1 MTKRWKIILWTPLAL
16 LALAVVLVG
25 GAYLL
30 ASMVP
35 HDYQPERLSE
45 YDKHQVT
52 MAFYNNVIETFA
64 NKSRSREAFSV
75 TYTEKEVNQYLAS
88 MDAIVGARPNK
99 ADVKTQYGSV
109 YALLGRAGL
118 ADPAVHFTPG
128 VLTVMIRSQQFDK
141 MLSAGLK
148 FNFDEKRQLHVG
160 MSGAY
165 VGRLRVPDWIVRD
178 SLMALKPLLQKELDK
193 IESTA
198 SQPRKNRGVGM
209 IGFSTAEIGTA
220 IAAAITA
227 IDEKPITSAGLT
239 SKGSR
244 IRITAIDLKEGEITL
259 HFSPV
264 SREESQHES
273 TSPKPSTSAPAS
285 SQSRPATSK

>member
-1 MTKRWKIILWTPLAL
+1 MKTRWKIILWTPLGL
-16 LALAVVLVG
+16 LGLLLILAA
-25 GAYLL
+25 GAYVL
-30 ASMVP
+30 ASLLP
-35 HDYQPERLSE
+35 KNYQPERLCE

-64 NKSRSREAFSV
+64 NHSRSREPFSV
-75 TYTEKEVNQYLAS
+75 TYTQKEVNQYLAS
-88 MDAIVGARPNK
+88 IDAIVGARPNK
-99 ADVKTQYGSV
+99 ANVKTQYGSV
-109 YALLGRAGL
+109 YALLARAGL
-118 ADPAVHFTPG
+118 ADPAVNFAPG

-141 MLSAGLK
+141 MLSAAIT
-148 FNFDEKRQLHVG
+148 FNFDENRQLHVG

-165 VGRLRVPDWIVRD
+165 VGRLRVPDWFVRD
-178 SLMALKPLLQKELDK
+178 RLMALKPLLQKELQK
-193 IESTA
+193 IESAT
-198 SQPRKNRGVGM
+198 SQPTKNRGVGM

-227 IDEKPITSAGLT
+227 IDEKPISSAGLT

-244 IRITAIDLKEGEITL
+244 IRITAIDVEEGKITL

-264 SREESQHES
+264 SREESQHE
-273 TSPKPSTSAPAS
+273 PAPPMTSAPAS